1 MIIKKL
7 LVSPVA
13 IMLLLL
19 ALFVASLAGL
29 LIYNQ
34 INQQPL
40 KGSLSQINLPPTV
53 AQFKLKY
60 KYIGELPKLKD
71 RTTVYSVSESPV
83 LNSDIANNLA
93 QPFGLLTK
101 EPQVLRDIK
110 GDVYLY
116 QSEQESLFIY
126 PKPLRLEYRNSKSPL
141 PSQLLLSQLE
151 QTATEYIEKMNFIK
165 APLSPSKPQI
175 QPMAIDFQG
184 VTFPVGDISHAELVE
199 FRYQLLLDNLPIIP
213 KDRQQTALIL
223 LLNLDGSIKKATI
236 LILSDQI
243 KTLGSATISDP
254 EDALDALNAGL
265 GRIALLSDP
274 TQAYT
279 EIKSDGLEQAD
290 LTSLELIYLYD
301 YDQLVLQPYY
311 RFSGTAKTKEDNLI
325 SIEVLI
331 TALPQE
337 VYK

>member
-1 MIIKKL
+1 M
-7 LVSPVA
+7 
-13 IMLLLL
+13 
-19 ALFVASLAGL
+19 
-29 LIYNQ
+29 
-34 INQQPL
+34 
-40 KGSLSQINLPPTV
+40 
-53 AQFKLKY
+53 
-60 KYIGELPKLKD
+60 
-71 RTTVYSVSESPV
+71 
-83 LNSDIANNLA
+83 
-93 QPFGLLTK
+93 TK

-301 YDQLVLQPYY
+301 QIRASRGKICL
-311 RFSGTAKTKEDNLI
+311 GK
-325 SIEVLI
+325 I
-331 TALPQE
+331 T
-337 VYK
+337 YGKRMFTM